1 MLSNNHGDGK
11 SPPSDHPTPPRKSA
25 IRDSSRARI
34 LLSGR
39 RLVAKIFE
47 WAQDYR
53 RRVRNCSND
62 RSGRGLHTRLL
73 KIANSPY
80 YGQTSHRAPVLF
92 GKQFG
97 KSVLKQHTSKKA
109 DHLQP

>member
-47 WAQDYR
+47 WAQDEIAR
-53 RRVRNCSND
+53 MIAQ
-62 RSGRGLHTRLL
+62 L

-92 GKQFG
+92 WKTVWQIGFEATYVE
-97 KSVLKQHTSKKA
+97 KS
-109 DHLQP
+109 

>member
-1 MLSNNHGDGK
+1 VIIPHHRENRLFV
-11 SPPSDHPTPPRKSA
+11 
-25 IRDSSRARI
+25 I
-34 LLSGR
+34 LAEQEFFFSGR

-47 WAQDYR
+47 WAQDDR